1 MFKKKSFMV
10 IMAIGVLSIGLVAC
24 GKGEKYEDVVQQEE
38 TEDSESSL
46 VDENE
51 DEVETMEETEE
62 VEVTTK
68 ADVIEEVDDGIIRFR
83 GIRWYSAKK
92 DVESFLFENGAES
105 GGWMSSDNDIYRM
118 SGIDY
123 TSVTTGEDRVD
134 GGGYQGW
141 YSGVSVAGYEASDTY
156 ACYIYPMNADGSIN
170 MSEQDAQ
177 FYFGWYTFTQE
188 DYSDITAIYED
199 LKTKLCTLY
208 GDGQENET
216 DFHTTMSW
224 KDVENNQVRLLRNSD
239 STYITLG
246 YMAEGAEKRLD
257 EMQSALDKIESQKEA
272 EEREENKENTSGL

>member
-1 MFKKKSFMV
+1 M
-10 IMAIGVLSIGLVAC
+10 
-24 GKGEKYEDVVQQEE
+24 
-38 TEDSESSL
+38 
-46 VDENE
+46 
-51 DEVETMEETEE
+51 
-62 VEVTTK
+62 
-68 ADVIEEVDDGIIRFR
+68 R
-83 GIRWYSAKK
+83 KK

-170 MSEQDAQ
+170 MSEDDAQ

-199 LKTKLCTLY
+199 
-208 GDGQENET
+208 
-216 DFHTTMSW
+216 
-224 KDVENNQVRLLRNSD
+224 
-239 STYITLG
+239 
-246 YMAEGAEKRLD
+246 
-257 EMQSALDKIESQKEA
+257 
-272 EEREENKENTSGL
+272 